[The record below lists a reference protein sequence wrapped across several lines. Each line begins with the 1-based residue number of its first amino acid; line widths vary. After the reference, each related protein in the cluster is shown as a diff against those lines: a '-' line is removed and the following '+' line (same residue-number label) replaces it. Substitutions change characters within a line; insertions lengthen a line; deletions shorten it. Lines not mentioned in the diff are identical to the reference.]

1 MPKIN
6 GDFPPCSSWL
16 AFLAQNTEIK
26 AKSTPPLS
34 FPLYY
39 PLAGGVDISFDV
51 HFKQPRHQ
59 VRGKIYVENYV
70 GRLQGIP

>member
-1 MPKIN
+1 MPQIN
-6 GDFPPCSSWL
+6 EDFPPCSLWL

-39 PLAGGVDISFDV
+39 PLAGGVDISFAV
-51 HFKQPRHQ
+51 HFKQPRQQ
-59 VRGKIYVENYV
+59 VCGKIYV